1 MSTHVSIQVV
11 PLMSAAGGAVALL
24 QAAVLHRVKLGEH
37 LLVSFV
43 LFFDQCIFLNVA
55 CYSAYH

>member
-1 MSTHVSIQVV
+1 
-11 PLMSAAGGAVALL
+11 MSAAGGAVALL

-43 LFFDQCIFLNVA
+43 LFLTN
-55 CYSAYH
+55 AYF